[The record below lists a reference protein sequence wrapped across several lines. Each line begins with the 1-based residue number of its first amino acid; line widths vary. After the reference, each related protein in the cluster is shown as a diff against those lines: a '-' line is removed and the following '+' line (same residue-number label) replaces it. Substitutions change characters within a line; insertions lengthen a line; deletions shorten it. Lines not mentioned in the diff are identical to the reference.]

1 MGKILEMPS
10 WINSY
15 SFKSSV
21 SIPTNN
27 NDVVVVDAAHLDVSN
42 IAVSDIKN
50 FLGSSSTSVGGLCQM
65 TNINQFARFRPDE
78 NPPFRLGD
86 FAGYNHNAL
95 PPSSIVGMTTTTG
108 KSYESSTGLF
118 PFTVSLSVIKGE
130 RAPDLGET
138 AWSAAV
144 TKFTY
149 NGVIVWASININSS
163 NYASAQFRANV
174 GSEETATVNIKN
186 YYTSGVASS
195 TTGATLLVGYGDG
208 HTYGKLIEDPN
219 DNKDYLVLLTAISP
233 TLYCNFSA
241 GLDWDGSKK
250 WVSVGAI
257 DPSGYNYEY
266 SEWTAIN
273 GSIANTFANYIAVNL
288 VNIGG
293 VPNSGDFSVHITASY
308 PGMISVSQTIT
319 ISIRNN
325 IKYTPLE

>member
-15 SFKSSV
+15 SFKTGV

-27 NDVVVVDAAHLDVSN
+27 DDVVVVDATHLDVSN
-42 IAVSDIKN
+42 IIVTDIKN

-65 TNINQFARFRPDE
+65 PNINQFARFRPDG

-86 FAGYNHNAL
+86 FAGYNHYAL
-95 PPSSIVGMTTTTG
+95 PPSSVVGMTTTTG
-108 KSYESSTGLF
+108 KGYESSTGLF

-138 AWSAAV
+138 AWNAAA

-149 NGVIVWASININSS
+149 NGTVSWSSININSS
-163 NYASAQFRANV
+163 NYASAQFKANV
-174 GSEETATVNIKN
+174 GTEENVTINIKN
-186 YYTSGVASS
+186 YYTGGVTSGTS
-195 TTGATLLVGYGDG
+195 GATLLVGYGDG

-219 DNKDYLVLLTAISP
+219 DNKDYSVLLTAVSP
-233 TLYCNFSA
+233 TLYCNFNA
-241 GLDWDGSKK
+241 TLDWDGSKK
-250 WVSVGAI
+250 WVSIGTV
-257 DPSGYNYEY
+257 DPSGYNYTY

-273 GSIANTFANYIAVNL
+273 GSIANTYANYIAVNL
-288 VNIGG
+288 VTVGG
-293 VPNSGDFSVHITASY
+293 VPNSGDFSVNITASY
-308 PGMISVSQTIT
+308 SGMISVSKTIT

-325 IKYTPLE
+325 IKPLD